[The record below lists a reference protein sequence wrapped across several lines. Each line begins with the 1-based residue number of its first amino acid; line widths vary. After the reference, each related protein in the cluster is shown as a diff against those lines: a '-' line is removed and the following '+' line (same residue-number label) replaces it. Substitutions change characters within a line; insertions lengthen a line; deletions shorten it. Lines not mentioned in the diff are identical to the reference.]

1 MTSKKNT
8 DNFVNEKVH
17 QDQEIQIEI
26 SRLKQ
31 EIQRERY
38 EKEVIEKKIQ
48 LLEKKFLSQEDQIL
62 AKKMQFKEFELE
74 VNSKFE
80 SLIKEKT
87 LLELENGNLS
97 RKVFDLTEKL
107 REEEI
112 VSKTELKEVSN

>member
-1 MTSKKNT
+1 
-8 DNFVNEKVH
+8 VNEKVH
-17 QDQEIQIEI
+17 Q
-26 SRLKQ
+26 
-31 EIQRERY
+31 
-38 EKEVIEKKIQ
+38 V
-48 LLEKKFLSQEDQIL
+48 L
-62 AKKMQFKEFELE
+62 AKKMQFKEVENFQKLQRTNDELKAKIESLTEKIKSDDTKNRFELE